1 MKDDFKH
8 KQITYKTDISKE
20 LSVEVLKYQ
29 LTSNKRDARKNVII
43 TALIVGIVAFATGFA
58 INDLS
63 KNEVLALTRAN
74 ATLQEEN
81 VTLKAQITPE
91 EK

>member
-8 KQITYKTDISKE
+8 KQITYKTDINKE
-20 LSVEVLKYQ
+20 PSVEVLRYQ

-43 TALIVGIVAFATGFA
+43 TALVVGIVAFATGFV